1 MDWAIVVLAGLCVAG
16 VVWVV
21 LSIVFS
27 EERGVRR
34 RLKQLSEHER
44 ATAGEVEPLTKPFY
58 ERVVQPGGQGFS
70 GLLRRFMPRPYLERG
85 AARLRTAGNPGGL
98 TVDLYMAIRVVLFV
112 ASGGFFFL
120 VSLLFGAGLVW
131 AILLGLFTGIVA
143 YLVPELWLNHRISKR
158 KDAIRRALPDM
169 LDMLMISVEAGLGF
183 SAAVAKYVRNS
194 DGPLA
199 DEFAVALS
207 EMQAGLTRRVALRNL
222 ADRCDVTE
230 LNAFVMAMVQ
240 ADVFG
245 VAVSNVLRTQS
256 REMRVKRRQRAEEIA
271 QRAPAKMVFPLVLC
285 ILPATLIVLGGPA
298 IIAIGRAFGLIAQ

>member
-1 MDWAIVVLAGLCVAG
+1 MDWVTVVLAGLSVAG

-21 LSIVFS
+21 LSVVFS

-44 ATAGEVEPLTKPFY
+44 AQAGEVEPLTKPFY
-58 ERVVQPGGQGFS
+58 ERVVQPGGRGFS
-70 GLLRRFMPRPYLERG
+70 GLLRRLAPRQYLDRISR
-85 AARLRTAGNPGGL
+85 RLRMAGNPGGL
-98 TVDLYMAIRVVLFV
+98 TVDLYMAIRVVLFLA
-112 ASGGFFFL
+112 ASGFFFL
-120 VSLLFGAGLVW
+120 VSLLFGTSLLWAVLLALFAGV
-131 AILLGLFTGIVA
+131 IA
-143 YLVPELWLNHRISKR
+143 YVVPEVWLNRRISKR

-183 SAAVAKYVRNS
+183 SAAVAKYVQNS
-194 DGPLA
+194 QGPLA
-199 DEFAVALS
+199 DEFGIALS

-222 ADRCDVTE
+222 AERCDVPE

-256 REMRVKRRQRAEEIA
+256 REMRVKRRQHAEEVA
-271 QRAPAKMVFPLVLC
+271 QKAPAKMVFPLVLC

-298 IIAIGRAFGLIAQ
+298 IIAIGRAFGMFS